1 MLFVRED
8 IPAKILGSEKL
19 PIERFYVE
27 LILRWQKWLIN
38 YLHNPFRVL
47 ITEYLNLISKKLY
60 LQSSKYGCFVFA
72 GDFNVGIKN
81 KTMKVICKL
90 YGLTS
95 LNNKSTFYKK
105 PANPTCIDLI
115 LTTCP

>member
-1 MLFVRED
+1 MLFVWED

-19 PIERFYVE
+19 HIESFCME
-27 LILRWQKWLIN
+27 LNLRREKWLIN
-38 YLHNPFRVL
+38 YLHNPSRVL

-60 LQSSKYGCFVFA
+60 LQSSKYGCFVFV
-72 GDFNVGIKN
+72 GDFNVGIEN
-81 KTMKVICKL
+81 ETMKVICKL

-95 LNNKSTFYKK
+95 LNNKSTCYEK